1 MKKLI
6 IAFTVAVF
14 SMVNL
19 AQAQTTEKTAKEQT
33 TKHHKS
39 SLHCYMMK
47 DGAMMECWGK
57 TGKAMTKDAT
67 LQNGTMV
74 STTGEITTKD
84 GKKDAL
90 KDNQCILAKNGEI
103 MDFAQ
108 AHPKSKMHKDQMMK
122 DKNM

>member
-6 IAFTVAVF
+6 IAFAVVVF
-14 SMVNL
+14 SMVSTVK
-19 AQAQTTEKTAKEQT
+19 AQTTEKTSKEQT
-33 TKHHKS
+33 AKHHKS

-67 LQNGTMV
+67 LKNGTTV
-74 STTGEITTKD
+74 SMAGEITTKD

-90 KDNQCILAKNGEI
+90 KDNQCIIAKNGEI
-103 MDFAQ
+103 MDFAA
-108 AHPKSKMHKDQMMK
+108 AHPKSKMHKDEKMM
-122 DKNM
+122 DKTL